1 MLNSAGHQE
10 LHVVC
15 YDVANDKR
23 RRRLVRELEAFGIR
37 VQESVF
43 ECWLDD
49 AQRRRLER
57 LLASAIRPG
66 HDRLALYRLA
76 GEPGGALILGGQVSI
91 NPDFFFA

>member
-1 MLNSAGHQE
+1 MLTSVGHKE

-57 LLASAIRPG
+57 ALTSVIHPG
-66 HDRLALYRLA
+66 HDRLATYRLG
-76 GEPGGALILGGQVSI
+76 GEPGEALILGGLVSI
-91 NPDFFFA
+91 NPAFFFA

>member
-1 MLNSAGHQE
+1 MLSPDDQQE

-49 AQRRRLER
+49 AQRKRLER
-57 LLASAIRPG
+57 VLASVIRPE
-66 HDRLALYRLA
+66 HDRLVMYRLG

-91 NPDFFFA
+91 NPPLFFA